1 MKFCP
6 KCGTANTNE
15 CTICSCG
22 EDLSNVSPAYDSKT
36 TTSSSSLESFMSS
49 SDCKKFIWVFIIL
62 ALIGAFIYAGVLKSI
77 PLAILIAASF
87 IVVAIAFAA
96 LGGLLRNQEIQIE
109 LMKEQ
114 NMELKGVINQ
124 CKLIRQIFD
133 KDADKKV

>member
-6 KCGTANTNE
+6 KCGAANTNE
-15 CTICSCG
+15 CTRCSCG

-36 TTSSSSLESFMSS
+36 IVSSSSLEPFMSS
-49 SDCKKFIWVFIIL
+49 SACKNFIWVFIIL
-62 ALIGAFIYAGVLKSI
+62 ALIGAIVCAGILKSI
-77 PLAILIAASF
+77 TLAILIAASF
-87 IVVAIAFAA
+87 IVVAITFAA

-114 NMELKGVINQ
+114 KIEFINQ

-133 KDADKKV
+133 EDANKKV